1 MKLKKILAAAS
12 VLLMAAGMQVFADD
26 DWDWSFDDDSF
37 SDSSTDN
44 STESASSGDDDFSS
58 FGDGDDFASFGS
70 DDGDDFA
77 SFDDDDFSSFGDDDF
92 GGSSFGSSSDASDSS
107 LPITFTADFL
117 LDTRYYLA
125 EDDSK
130 NFLRTYFNDP
140 KAKTSARIGTR
151 DSTDNWVGMH
161 DSELTFM
168 PKAKL
173 GAEYSGSMA
182 DAQLT
187 LNLTK
192 ETLTDYREDILDE
205 LIVRGYLF
213 DRHLVVE
220 AGKMKVVWGKGDK
233 LHVLD
238 NFNADDYTDFIVPDY
253 IDRRIST
260 PMLRAVYSFDNAL
273 AIEGVFTPFIP
284 KDRFA
289 KEGMW
294 VPGSY
299 AKLAYSV
306 EEALRTNV
314 KLGMLSEDDALSFD
328 EDDLYPNVYNYSLK
342 YAQGGLHVTGT
353 AGMVDWGLSYYY
365 GRYKQ
370 PSANVED
377 MLTSVMVN
385 KAVEAKIAEI
395 MASSMPPAQKKAY
408 IDAAKKNITAIALPK
423 LSYDH
428 KQTFGIEGATVV
440 GRFNLRAEAGYNL
453 TEDTKGDDP
462 WVHNNSISW
471 LAGFDI
477 DIPISNININ
487 VQETGTF
494 ILNSDKIKKGTFK
507 EYDVDYDPKN
517 RYTNNKL
524 VINISDSWMHDKVK
538 PELTVLW
545 GIERWDLVIQPKI
558 SYNPVPDVTL
568 SLNAMCI
575 LCRNEYS
582 EFAYWKNNNFINLG
596 VRVKF

>member
-1 MKLKKILAAAS
+1 M
-12 VLLMAAGMQVFADD
+12 
-26 DWDWSFDDDSF
+26 
-37 SDSSTDN
+37 
-44 STESASSGDDDFSS
+44 
-58 FGDGDDFASFGS
+58 
-70 DDGDDFA
+70 
-77 SFDDDDFSSFGDDDF
+77 
-92 GGSSFGSSSDASDSS
+92 
-107 LPITFTADFL
+107 
-117 LDTRYYLA
+117 
-125 EDDSK
+125 
-130 NFLRTYFNDP
+130 
-140 KAKTSARIGTR
+140 
-151 DSTDNWVGMH
+151 
-161 DSELTFM
+161 
-168 PKAKL
+168 
-173 GAEYSGSMA
+173 
-182 DAQLT
+182 
-187 LNLTK
+187 
-192 ETLTDYREDILDE
+192 
-205 LIVRGYLF
+205 
-213 DRHLVVE
+213 
-220 AGKMKVVWGKGDK
+220 
-233 LHVLD
+233 
-238 NFNADDYTDFIVPDY
+238 
-253 IDRRIST
+253 
-260 PMLRAVYSFDNAL
+260 
-273 AIEGVFTPFIP
+273 
-284 KDRFA
+284 
-289 KEGMW
+289 
-294 VPGSY
+294 
-299 AKLAYSV
+299 
-306 EEALRTNV
+306 
-314 KLGMLSEDDALSFD
+314 
-328 EDDLYPNVYNYSLK
+328 
-342 YAQGGLHVTGT
+342 
-353 AGMVDWGLSYYY
+353 SYYY

-440 GRFNLRAEAGYNL
+440 GRFKLRAEAGYNL